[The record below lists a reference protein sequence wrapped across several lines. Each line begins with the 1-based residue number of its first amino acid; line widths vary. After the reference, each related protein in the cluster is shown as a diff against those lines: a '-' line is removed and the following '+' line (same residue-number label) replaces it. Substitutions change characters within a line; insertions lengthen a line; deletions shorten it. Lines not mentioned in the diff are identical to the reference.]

1 MTTES
6 EDRERI
12 DKLLTMWPR
21 PRVGQSVKLRNGK
34 VAEVLT
40 VRKARDVLKGM
51 TELAATLMGPKQ
63 QALYGKYWL
72 EIYYE
77 AEVAG
82 PGGMGI
88 AVVTPS
94 QVESILP

>member
-1 MTTES
+1 MTTAA

-12 DKLLTMWPR
+12 AKLLVMWPR
-21 PRVGQSVKLRNGK
+21 PRVGQRVKLHNGK

-40 VRKARDVLKGM
+40 LRKARDVLKGM
-51 TELAATLMGPKQ
+51 TELDATLMGPKQ

-77 AEVAG
+77 AEIMG
-82 PGGMGI
+82 PGAMGI